1 MNPLNRRGILLA
13 GGSGTRLDPLT
24 RALSKQLLP
33 VYDKPLV
40 YYPLSTL
47 MLAGLREVL
56 IITTPRDRPAFE
68 ALLGD
73 GSAWGLDLRYA
84 EQDRPRGIAH
94 ALLLAEEFLD
104 GHPSALILG
113 DNIYFAHGLSRRLQ
127 ALNAR
132 AEGATVLVTHVRD
145 PERYGVVEIDAD
157 GRPLALEEKPRRPRS
172 DLAVTGLYFYDAQV
186 CGLART
192 LQPSERGELEI
203 TDLNRL
209 YLERGA
215 LHVERLGRGSAWL
228 DAGTPDALLQ
238 AAHFVATVEARQGF
252 KIACPEEIAWRM
264 GYLDRDGLRRVA
276 GEMDDSDYGRY
287 LLGLLERER
296 P

>member
-1 MNPLNRRGILLA
+1 VNPLGRRGILLA
-13 GGSGTRLDPLT
+13 GGTGSRLEPMT
-24 RALSKQLLP
+24 RATSKQLLP

-40 YYPLSTL
+40 YYPLSAL

-56 IITTPRDRPAFE
+56 IITTRRDRSAFE

-73 GSAWGLDLRYA
+73 GSAWGLALRYA
-84 EQDRPRGIAH
+84 EQDAPRGIAH
-94 ALLLAEEFLD
+94 ALVLAEEFLD
-104 GHPSALILG
+104 GRPSALILG

-127 ALNAR
+127 DLTAR
-132 AEGATVLVTHVRD
+132 AAGATVLATHVTD
-145 PERYGVVEIDAD
+145 PQRYGVVEVDRD
-157 GRPLALEEKPRRPRS
+157 GLPVALEEKPANPRS
-172 DLAVTGLYFYDAQV
+172 NLAVTGLYFYDAQAS
-186 CGLART
+186 GLART
-192 LQPSERGELEI
+192 LRPSARGELEI

-209 YLERGA
+209 YLERGE

-264 GYLDRDGLRRVA
+264 GFIDDEALCALA
-276 GEMDDSDYGRY
+276 EPLDDSDYGRY